1 MGNAENPENPYS
13 FLNFLNG
20 HDDVAVS
27 QNRQSIYCGTDIL
40 TLPTTGKKII
50 LIDTNH

>member
-27 QNRQSIYCGTDIL
+27 QNRQSIYCVTDLLSL
-40 TLPTTGKKII
+40 TTTDKKII
-50 LIDTNH
+50 LIDSNH